1 MQLLLL
7 TLTSVLRN
15 FGFFCYRNSLTTA
28 AEALGAAVQWSAVT
42 YPEEALNPL
51 WDVPS
56 AANLQ
61 LGWHQLDLI
70 KWRGLVHLV
79 ECCVACAKMLLVFSH
94 ALCFSIKRL
103 RRLEVSSCQT
113 VWPLGRSN
121 HPDLRTGRWDPQICL
136 PSITLPQPLDRLVH
150 CFTQTRP
157 RRLLRIEF
165 WLWLL
170 PILVLST
177 GILSRT
183 CWQPCA
189 KHSDRKC
196 AASHFPHEFEE
207 SHLSDLSPARQCL
220 TAASS
225 ASVKEQYCS
234 CLHATVS
241 ECPQMKLN
249 PRQACSGTATS
260 CLSADVLSFL
270 SSTRTRKKHKS
281 DCHMNRMFAPAL
293 ITTHTHGIAW
303 MLHEHWLRSCNALF
317 LIESQVLYD
326 VLGSPMVLV

>member
-1 MQLLLL
+1 MKFHRAKLFGPLAGPT
-7 TLTSVLRN
+7 TLTS
-15 FGFFCYRNSLTTA
+15 GQA
-28 AEALGAAVQWSAVT
+28 DE
-42 YPEEALNPL
+42 
-51 WDVPS
+51 
-56 AANLQ
+56 
-61 LGWHQLDLI
+61 I
-70 KWRGLVHLV
+70 
-79 ECCVACAKMLLVFSH
+79 
-94 ALCFSIKRL
+94 
-103 RRLEVSSCQT
+103 RRYV
-113 VWPLGRSN
+113 
-121 HPDLRTGRWDPQICL
+121 CL
-136 PSITLPQPLDRLVH
+136 PSLYPS
-150 CFTQTRP
+150 
-157 RRLLRIEF
+157 
-165 WLWLL
+165 LWTG
-170 PILVLST
+170 LST
-177 GILSRT
+177 ASPKLGHCVCCASNSGSGSCQSWSCPQVCCPEH

-241 ECPQMKLN
+241 ECPPMKLN

-281 DCHMNRMFAPAL
+281 DCHMNRMFSPAL